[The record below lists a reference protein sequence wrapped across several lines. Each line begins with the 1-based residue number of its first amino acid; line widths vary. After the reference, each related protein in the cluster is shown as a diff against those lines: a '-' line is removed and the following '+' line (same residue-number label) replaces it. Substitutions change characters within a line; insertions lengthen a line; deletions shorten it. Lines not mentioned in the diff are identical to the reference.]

1 MLSQAQ
7 QASATVPES
16 GSEVISGLAL
26 MGKVSTVLALIIV
39 VVLLFAWLM
48 RRMGHGPQR
57 GLAHLKVVGSVQV
70 GTRER
75 VVVVE
80 VEDTWLVLGVG
91 GQKIS
96 RLHEL
101 PAPEKP
107 DTTAE
112 KDTHLPQDFAS
123 RFARALTRRN
133 QQ

>member
-1 MLSQAQ
+1 MLLQAQ
-7 QASATVPES
+7 QASSSVPES
-16 GSEVISGLAL
+16 GTEVISGLAL
-26 MGKVSTVLALIIV
+26 MGKVSAVLALIIV

-48 RRMGHGPQR
+48 RRMGHGQQR

-80 VEDTWLVLGVG
+80 VKDTWLVLGVG
-91 GQKIS
+91 GQKVS

-107 DTTAE
+107 DSAAGN
-112 KDTHLPQDFAS
+112 DSNLPQDFAS